1 MHWCSEAIC
10 LHYLCKKLPKPK
22 KPQKMFNSF
31 TRQNV
36 VQEVTL
42 SRHIKEFVASF
53 ILTSFPIKTS
63 LYFKKINFM
72 VVYTIAVI
80 KFISPKTV
88 AHFQYNYH
96 L

>member
-22 KPQKMFNSF
+22 KPRKMFNSF

-36 VQEVTL
+36 VQQVTL
-42 SRHIKEFVASF
+42 SGHIKEFVASF

-63 LYFKKINFM
+63 LYFKKNKLHGSLHNSCYKI
-72 VVYTIAVI
+72 
-80 KFISPKTV
+80 
-88 AHFQYNYH
+88 HFAKNCRTFPI
-96 L
+96 